1 MFDNLFENIAMLIED
16 YWQIYIFEGLKY
28 TLILSAIAV
37 FFGVI
42 FGAVIALGRM
52 SNFRP
57 FKFINKKH
65 KKKGIIAWIAN
76 FNPVSFL
83 CSVYT
88 EVMRGTPMLLQL
100 YLFVLVLPQV
110 LTFLDMFMAVSLTMA
125 LNSAAYVSEL
135 FRSGIQAVDKGQT
148 EAARS
153 LGMSKSQTM
162 VKVIMPQ
169 AIKNILPAVG
179 NEFIAVVKETSMAST
194 FFVGELMT
202 AHLKISGQNYLQFES
217 LIIVGTIYLIVTF
230 TLSKLVLAYERSL
243 NKK

>member
-1 MFDNLFENIAMLIED
+1 MLDNVIPNIVKLLQK
-16 YWQIYIFEGLKY
+16 YWQIYLIEGLQY

-42 FGAVIALGRM
+42 FGSFIALGRM
-52 SNFRP
+52 SDIHP
-57 FKFINKKH
+57 FKFLNKEH
-65 KKKGIIAWIAN
+65 KKKGFLAWLEKL
-76 FNPVSFL
+76 NPISWI
-83 CSVYT
+83 CSAYT

-100 YLFVLVLPQV
+100 YLFVLILPKVLP
-110 LTFLDMFMAVSLTMA
+110 FLNTFMAVSITMA

-153 LGMSKSQTM
+153 LGMNKAQTM
-162 VKVIMPQ
+162 LKVIIPQ

-179 NEFIAVVKETSMAST
+179 NEFIAIIKETSMAST

-202 AHLKISGQNYLQFES
+202 AHLKVQGSTYLGLES
-217 LIIVGTIYLIVTF
+217 IIIVGIIYFVLTYS
-230 TLSKLVLAYERSL
+230 LSKVVLAYERRL
-243 NKK
+243 NKA